1 MNPAALGTVGDI
13 RARLDAGAVSVVEVV
28 QDHLDAI
35 SRREDDLRAWAHL
48 DPEPALARAREL
60 DALPAGARGPLHG
73 VPVGVKDIVD
83 TSDQPTEHGSPIYA
97 GRRPAADA
105 VAVARLRA
113 AGAVVLG
120 KTVTTEFALF
130 QPGPTRN
137 PHDLSRTPGGS
148 SSGSAA
154 AVGAGT
160 LPLAIGTQTAGS
172 VVRPASFC
180 GVVGAKPTFG
190 SVPLDGVK
198 LCSPSLDTVGLLGS
212 DVDGVAIGLGI
223 MAGDPDRFVP
233 ADLGRRPRIG
243 FLRTPWWHD
252 VERSARH
259 RIDAAIERLAADVE
273 VVEVTLPSAFAGL
286 VDAQQVVMGAE
297 VLDALADEIDQHSGQ
312 LSARLRAY
320 LDDARAL
327 VDDYDAAIA
336 LRESCRRDLDDVFA
350 QVDVLLAPSVL
361 GEAPDAATTGDPL
374 LCRAWTLL
382 GTPTVSVPG
391 LTGADGLPLG
401 VQVIARPGDDARAL
415 GAARLLTGLLPNVT
429 TRDDRA

>member
-1 MNPAALGTVGDI
+1 MDLRTVAGI
-13 RARLDAGAVSVVEVV
+13 RARLDAGELSVVEVV

-35 SRREDDLRAWAHL
+35 ARREDDLRAWAHL
-48 DPEPALARAREL
+48 DPELALARARAL
-60 DALPAGARGPLHG
+60 DGLPADARGPLHG

-97 GRRPAADA
+97 DRQPTADA
-105 VAVARLRA
+105 VAVARLRE

-137 PHDLSRTPGGS
+137 PHDPTRTPGGS

-180 GVVGAKPTFG
+180 GVIGAKPTFG
-190 SVPLDGVK
+190 AVPLDGVK

-212 DVDGVAIGLGI
+212 DIDSVALGLGV

-233 ADLGRRPRIG
+233 ADLGPRPRIG
-243 FLRTPWWHD
+243 FVRTPWWHD

-259 RIDAAIERLAADVE
+259 CIDDAVERLSGEVE
-273 VVEVTLPSAFAGL
+273 VVEVTLPGAFAGL
-286 VDAQQVVMGAE
+286 VDAQQVVMGTE
-297 VLDALADEIDQHSGQ
+297 VLDALADEIAQHPGQ

-320 LDDARAL
+320 LDDARQL
-327 VDDYDAAIA
+327 VDDYDDAVA
-336 LRESCRRDLDDVFA
+336 LRDACRRELDDVFA
-350 QVDVLLAPSVL
+350 QADVLLAPSVL
-361 GEAPDAATTGDPL
+361 GEAPDAATTGDPM
-374 LCRAWTLL
+374 LCRPWTLL

-401 VQVIARPGDDARAL
+401 VQTIARPGDDARAL
-415 GAARLLTGLLPNVT
+415 GAARLLSGLLSNVT
-429 TRDDRA
+429 TSRNDRA

>member
-1 MNPAALGTVGDI
+1 MSATTLRTVAGIRAALE
-13 RARLDAGAVSVVEVV
+13 AGEVSVVEVV

-48 DPEPALARAREL
+48 DPELALARARAL
-60 DALPAGARGPLHG
+60 DALPADAHGPLHG

-83 TSDQPTEHGSPIYA
+83 TDDQPTEHGSPIYA
-97 GRRPAADA
+97 GRRPSADA
-105 VAVARLRA
+105 TAVARLRD
-113 AGAVVLG
+113 AGAVILG

-190 SVPLDGVK
+190 AVPLDGVK
-198 LCSPSLDTVGLLGS
+198 LCSHSLDTVGLLGS
-212 DVDGVAIGLGI
+212 DVEGVALGLGV
-223 MAGDPDRFVP
+223 MADDPDGFVP
-233 ADLGRRPRIG
+233 ADLGPRPRIG
-243 FLRTPWWHD
+243 FVRTPWWHD

-259 RIDAAIERLAADVE
+259 RIADAVERLAGDVE
-273 VVEVTLPSAFAGL
+273 VVEVTLPPAFAGL

-297 VLDALADEIDQHSGQ
+297 VLSALVDEIAGHPGQ

-320 LDDARAL
+320 LDDARQL
-327 VDDYDAAIA
+327 VDDYTDALA
-336 LRESCRRDLDDVFA
+336 LRETCRRELPEVFA
-350 QVDVLLAPSVL
+350 QADVLLAPSVL
-361 GEAPDAATTGDPL
+361 GEAPDAATTGDPM

-401 VQVIARPGDDARAL
+401 VQTIARPGDDARAL
-415 GAARLLTGLLPNVT
+415 GAARLLAGLLSDMT
-429 TRDDRA
+429 TRNDRA